1 MSLYRCCFL
10 GRTEDLFQIQSM
22 ACEDDA
28 QAIVMARRMS
38 ANSGADV
45 FELWKDET
53 LRPDI
58 QTRPAASQ
66 DRRSWT

>member
-10 GRTEDLFQIQSM
+10 GRTKDLFQIQSM

-38 ANSGADV
+38 ANRGAEV
-45 FELWKDET
+45 FELWKDE
-53 LRPDI
+53 RCVHI
-58 QTRPAASQ
+58 ETRPAASQ